1 MPDIL
6 HRVGIKTTP
15 GKVFE
20 ALTTIEGLAHW
31 WISDT
36 AGDAQQGGTILFGFS
51 ESKGLLIGGS
61 AIPPGTPNRAELS
74 FSGSAI

>member
-36 AGDAQQGGTILFGFS
+36 AGDAQQGGTILFGIS
-51 ESKGLLIGGS
+51 ETKGVHIGGDRILQGK
-61 AIPPGTPNRAELS
+61 AKRAEIS
-74 FSGSAI
+74 